1 MRKIN
6 KAGLAA
12 LLLAASLGG
21 YSIGMESVRAAE
33 ENVEGIDIF
42 SDSEEVSSE
51 EATVE
56 TSNEDFAEKT
66 TGESTEEAADT
77 VEEKET
83 TVSTD
88 TEQITEGIT
97 EEGEDPAAEKTEI
110 SEEQKALENPTEQ
123 SGETTDS
130 EDNSLFQEQDSAENL
145 IAEDVENPQ
154 DLQLFGDDIENRI
167 QDTSEEKSCGAEK
180 NTVFWTLTPDGT
192 LKISGQGAMKN
203 WSNEA
208 EVPWDVQRQEITKI
222 EIADGVTSVG
232 AYAFSGCVN
241 VTETVIPDS
250 VQEIG
255 EYAFFTC
262 SGLSS
267 VTIG

>member
-6 KAGLAA
+6 KVGLAA
-12 LLLAASLGG
+12 LLLAASLGS
-21 YSIGMESVRAAE
+21 YSIGMESVRAAN
-33 ENVEGIDIF
+33 ENVDGIEIF
-42 SDSEEVSSE
+42 SDSKEISSE
-51 EATVE
+51 DVTVG
-56 TSNEDFAEKT
+56 SPNEDFEEKT
-66 TGESTEEAADT
+66 TGEDTEETADT
-77 VEEKET
+77 AEVKET

-88 TEQITEGIT
+88 TEQTTQRATEG
-97 EEGEDPAAEKTEI
+97 EEPAVEETEI
-110 SEEQKALENPTEQ
+110 QEEQTVSENPAEQ
-123 SGETTDS
+123 SGEITDP
-130 EDNSLFQEQDSAENL
+130 EETSLPQEQDSAENL

-154 DLQLFGDDIENRI
+154 DLQLFEAATENQIHDI
-167 QDTSEEKSCGAEK
+167 SEEKSCGVEE
-180 NTVFWTLTPDGT
+180 NTVFWTLDADGI
-192 LKISGQGAMKN
+192 LKISGQGAMQN
-203 WSNEA
+203 WSNET

-232 AYAFSGCVN
+232 AYAFSGCVK

-255 EYAFFTC
+255 EYAFFNC

>member
-42 SDSEEVSSE
+42 SDSEEASSE

-66 TGESTEEAADT
+66 TGESTEEVADT
-77 VEEKET
+77 AEEKET

-97 EEGEDPAAEKTEI
+97 EGEDPAAEKTEI
-110 SEEQKALENPTEQ
+110 SEEQTALENPTEQ

-130 EDNSLFQEQDSAENL
+130 EDNSLFQEQDSVENL

-154 DLQLFGDDIENRI
+154 DLQLFGDDTENQI
-167 QDTSEEKSCGAEK
+167 QDTSEEKSCGAEE

-250 VQEIG
+250 IQEIG